1 MIVFWLQGEV
11 SPSHVVV
18 VSMVEAAVLFL
29 HVREPG
35 VVIWVDIRQ
44 VHLTKTRN
52 DFVRGMKIS

>member
-35 VVIWVDIRQ
+35 VVIGVD
-44 VHLTKTRN
+44 V
-52 DFVRGMKIS
+52 G